1 METIRLKNMIFYGF
15 HGVEKEEKKLGGRF
29 EVDITLKCNLQKAIE
44 TDNLKDTINYE
55 AVYDEVNKIITSE
68 KNHHLLETLAGKI
81 CKNIKSNFPLVNT
94 VTTTI
99 RKPNVPIQGV
109 LDTVEVE
116 VSL

>member
-15 HGVEKEEKKLGGRF
+15 HGTEKEEKKLGGRF
-29 EVDITLKCNLQKAIE
+29 EVDITLKCDLQKAMAS
-44 TDNLKDTINYE
+44 DSLKDTINYE
-55 AVYDEVNKIITSE
+55 AVHNEVKKIVTSE
-68 KNHHLLETLAGKI
+68 KSHHLLETVAGII
-81 CKNIKSNFPLVNT
+81 CKNIKLKFPLIKNVI
-94 VTTTI
+94 TTI

>member
-1 METIRLKNMIFYGF
+1 MIFYGF

-68 KNHHLLETLAGKI
+68 KKHHLLETLAGKI

-94 VTTTI
+94 VITTI

>member
-29 EVDITLKCNLQKAIE
+29 EVDITLKCDLRKAMAS
-44 TDNLKDTINYE
+44 DSLKDTINYE
-55 AVYDEVNKIITSE
+55 AVHDEVKKIITSE
-68 KNHHLLETLAGKI
+68 KNHHLLETVAGI
-81 CKNIKSNFPLVNT
+81 VCKNIKSKFPLVET
-94 VTTTI
+94 VITTI

-109 LDTVEVE
+109 IDTVEVE